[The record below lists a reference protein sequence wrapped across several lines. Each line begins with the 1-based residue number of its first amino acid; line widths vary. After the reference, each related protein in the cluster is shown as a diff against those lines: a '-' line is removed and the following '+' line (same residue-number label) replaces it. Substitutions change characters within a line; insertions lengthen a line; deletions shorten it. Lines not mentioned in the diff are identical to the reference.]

1 MDVTSFWIIGLLA
14 VLASGLSMS
23 SRSDLDPLMTGAFSL
38 LMWIM
43 FTFSAY
49 SVQVSIG
56 GGLTVTHSYPALALL
71 GILGAVIMFLGLLEN
86 AFDFSFIDELDSMV
100 GGK

>member
-14 VLASGLSMS
+14 VVASGMSMS
-23 SRSDLDPLMTGAFSL
+23 DTKIDQLMTGAFSL
-38 LMWIM
+38 IMWIV

-49 SVQVSIG
+49 SVQVSVG
-56 GGLTVTHSYPALALL
+56 GGSSVTHSYPQLALV

-86 AFDFSFIDELDSMV
+86 AFDFSFIDELDDMI

>member
-43 FTFSAY
+43 FIFSAY

-56 GGLTVTHSYPALALL
+56 GGLTVTYLYFALALL

-86 AFDFSFIDELDSMV
+86 AFDFSFIDELDSMA

>member
-14 VLASGLSMS
+14 VLSSGYSMS

-38 LMWIM
+38 IMWIV
-43 FTFSAY
+43 FAFSAY
-49 SVQVSIG
+49 SVQVSVG
-56 GGLTVTHSYPALALL
+56 GGSSVTHSYPALALL
-71 GILGAVIMFLGLLEN
+71 GILGAVIMFLTILEN
-86 AFDFSFIDELDSMV
+86 AFDFSFIDELDTII

>member
-14 VLASGLSMS
+14 VVASGMSMS
-23 SRSDLDPLMTGAFSL
+23 DTKIDPLMTGAFSL
-38 LMWIM
+38 IMWIV

-49 SVQVSIG
+49 SVQVSVG
-56 GGLTVTHSYPALALL
+56 GGSSVTHSYPQLALV

-86 AFDFSFIDELDSMV
+86 AFDFSFIDELDNML

>member
-14 VLASGLSMS
+14 VLASGYSMS

-38 LMWIM
+38 IMWIV

-49 SVQVSIG
+49 SVQVSVG
-56 GGLTVTHSYPALALL
+56 GGSSVTHSYPQLALV

-86 AFDFSFIDELDSMV
+86 AFDFSFIDELDDII